1 MVPTFISIFIGI
13 MPFFFNVYKQYTL
26 LLGAYC
32 IVFIVIMVIEG
43 IYLIIN
49 RDKMLSN
56 LIN

>member
-13 MPFFFNVYKQYTL
+13 MPFFFNFYKQYTL